1 MQPRGVK
8 LAMKKYLRIAT
19 HRATIAGAAIFAQLG
34 ALILMIVRFSG
45 YLPLFYAF
53 CTGLSAV
60 VVILIATGRSKSAY
74 KISWII
80 LILLFPIFGGLFYLM
95 LGRTRLSAGMRRK
108 MERTRLSGENSRETS
123 QPSPSELEGRD
134 PRAAGQAR
142 YIQNHAAYPL
152 YRHQYSK
159 FYPVGDLAFPDILA
173 ELEKAERFIFLEFF
187 IIEEGLMWNSILEI
201 LRRKAQ
207 EGVDVRLIYDD
218 LGCMFRLP
226 KDYPARLE
234 AQGIKTERFHPLTPL
249 LTAKLN
255 YRDHRKFI
263 IIDGHTGLTGGINLA
278 DEYINVIERFGH
290 WKDFAFLFKGEAVWS
305 LTVMFLAMWEYL
317 RGEQES
323 LEDFRPPQ
331 LSDLPPDQGFIQPF
345 ADNPLDDETVSET
358 VYFNLINRA
367 EEYLY
372 IYTPYLVL
380 DSEMVA
386 AICAAAK
393 TGVDVR
399 LMTPGIPDKPLVFAV
414 TRSYYQPLLES
425 GVRIFE
431 YTPGFMHGKAMVA
444 DDQVAVV
451 GTVNLDY
458 RSLYMAFENAVWL
471 YHTESVLQI
480 RDDFLETLKV
490 CREVQLD
497 HYRQIPP
504 LQRAKWALLRLLAP
518 LL

>member
-1 MQPRGVK
+1 
-8 LAMKKYLRIAT
+8 MKRTLSFLF
-19 HRATIAGAAIFAQLG
+19 HRATIAGAAILVQLA
-34 ALILMIVRFSG
+34 ALVLMIGRFSK
-45 YLPLFYAF
+45 YFPIFYVF
-53 CTGLSAV
+53 FSSLSAV
-60 VVILIATGRSKSAY
+60 VVIIVATGRSKSAY
-74 KISWII
+74 KIAWII
-80 LILLFPIFGGLFYLM
+80 PIILFPIFGGLVYLFV
-95 LGRTRLSAGMRRK
+95 GKTKLSSRMRRK
-108 MERTRLSGENSRETS
+108 MEKTRLLGERSLAA
-123 QPSPSELEGRD
+123 SEPILADLEEID

-152 YRHQYSK
+152 YRHQYSE
-159 FYPVGDLAFPDILA
+159 FYPLGDLAFPAMLK
-173 ELEKAERFIFLEFF
+173 ELEKAERYIFLEYY
-187 IIEEGLMWNSILEI
+187 IIEEGIMWNSILEI
-201 LRRKAQ
+201 LARKAQ
-207 EGVDVRLIYDD
+207 AGVDVRLIYDD